1 MRRLTLLVNHV
12 LAAEPVATQR
22 LAQHPPKSLCLA
34 ITGAPAWWPFA
45 TEERFVVTPAGLVE
59 WLEGSAADAD
69 DHLTV
74 RVAFDR
80 LHPTTAVAWAQGQG
94 VDALQL
100 QIEGDAQLAADVD
113 WIARECRWDI
123 EADVAALVGPVVARQ
138 LATVGGGLASAL
150 RGFVAARAADS
161 RMPASAA

>member
-1 MRRLTLLVNHV
+1 MRRLTLLANHV
-12 LAAEPVATQR
+12 LAAEPVAVQR
-22 LAQHPPKSLCLA
+22 LAQHNQKTLGLV
-34 ITGAPAWWPFA
+34 ITDAPAWWPFA
-45 TEERFVVTPAGLVE
+45 TQERFQVTPAGLLE
-59 WLEGSAADAD
+59 WLGDANTE

-80 LHPTTAVAWAQGQG
+80 LHPNTAVAWAQGQGQG

-100 QIEGDAQLAADVD
+100 QIDGDAQLAADVD